1 LGNSPFRWKLFV
13 RSFFSSLVLFWWL
26 FCVQSLIMVERC
38 NLFDR
43 DNLGNLIAARFD
55 ENLIKLISV
64 SLSSVKW
71 LPFSSTYLFHR
82 AINGLKH
89 NSIIFLCFHTRYCLY
104 SIYPHDVNIPMCT
117 SSKVCNLIFFQK
129 TFVRSLGMWNWL

>member
-1 LGNSPFRWKLFV
+1 MKTFCQK
-13 RSFFSSLVLFWWL
+13 FFFFIIIILMTFLRPISDYGWTL
-26 FCVQSLIMVERC
+26 QSC

-43 DNLGNLIAARFD
+43 DNLDNLIAARFD
-55 ENLIKLISV
+55 EYLIKLISV

-89 NSIIFLCFHTRYCLY
+89 NSIIFLCFRTRYCLY